1 MAVEYEISSDV
12 ATIKDVAPNTQV
24 ARVVSLYSGQI
35 TYDDEAGSKFATAT
49 IDGKSQ
55 RVMLCIAVNGTVN
68 YDDVPSLYSTVDG
81 HRCLNIVAP
90 TETGTPD
97 DVPSVYETV
106 VIDGMNVRAVRC
118 ILINETPIYDGVSS
132 TCTFVANGKTHT
144 AQLVNQ
150 VSSSSIETIVKGV
163 APLSL
168 PDAIANSLRYVK
180 AFGGTEQ
187 DGTPTPDAPI
197 DIVSN
202 NGTIKVRRQSG
213 LPLDYQKITFVR
225 PDEAIDLGIKTTN
238 NTQITTIFYREASIA
253 QYLYFSDS
261 YSSGTTN
268 TTAYL
273 SSGGNWRFG
282 GKTASININ
291 SVTPYESI
299 QNKDGVWLNGE
310 KKGTY
315 TGVDSFTSTN
325 NLKTGLAPSSATE
338 GNIRYYSMLVEESGV
353 TVLNL
358 IPVRRLSDDKVGFYN
373 LVNGDF
379 FEATG
384 NVVRGSDV
392 SDPIEIYTDGTVETI
407 KDSLNNTATAEML
420 LKLGAYQDVQSI
432 IDGVVTRNVGVKVFD
447 GTEDW
452 STTTQSAVYSWESPV
467 LFSLPN
473 TCICSH
479 YVGVSSGLTIARMPD
494 MSTKTGSSSVSNVYI
509 KDSSFSDN
517 LSGFKQFLADQ
528 YAAGTPVTIIYP
540 LAQAVTEQVAP
551 QVLNVQTGDNILEI
565 TQASLPNL
573 ELEAKY
579 SKSV

>member
-55 RVMLCIAVNGTVN
+55 RVMLCIAVNGTVT

-225 PDEAIDLGIKTTN
+225 PDESIDLGIKTTN

-261 YSSGTTN
+261 NSSGTTN

-282 GKTASININ
+282 GKTASINTNTI
-291 SVTPYESI
+291 TPYESI

-310 KKGTY
+310 KKATY

-420 LKLGAYQDVQSI
+420 LKVGDYQDEQEILS
-432 IDGVVTRNVGVKVFD
+432 GAVTRNVGVKVLD
-447 GTEDW
+447 GTENWQNISGYFNLSKTDLGSN
-452 STTTQSAVYSWESPV
+452 STVMPLNS
-467 LFSLPN
+467 FN
-473 TCICSH
+473 IICSH
-479 YVGVSSGLTIARMPD
+479 FETKDGAFADGIGIGGSYVNFKYDSITTVLAD
-494 MSTKTGSSSVSNVYI
+494 WKTW
-509 KDSSFSDN
+509 
-517 LSGFKQFLADQ
+517 LADQ
-528 YAAGTPVTIIYP
+528 YAAGTPVTVIYP